1 MAAHN
6 ELGKWGEQIAA
17 DFLESKGWYIRHHDW
32 EYGNNYHGLVCIDS
46 DMTVL
51 LFVIVCTQKE
61 SLKKLTNDIVS
72 AASDYVR
79 EYHLEHLP
87 VRFDRLIITGT
98 NDNDV
103 ITHEENVLPTIDSY
117 SFYEEFRNKQQV
129 IEKLN

>member
-32 EYGNNYHGLVCIDS
+32 EYGTKRHGLVCIDS

-61 SLKKLTNDIVS
+61 SLKKITNDIVS

-79 EYHLEHLP
+79 DYHLEHLP

-98 NDNDV
+98 NDNYV